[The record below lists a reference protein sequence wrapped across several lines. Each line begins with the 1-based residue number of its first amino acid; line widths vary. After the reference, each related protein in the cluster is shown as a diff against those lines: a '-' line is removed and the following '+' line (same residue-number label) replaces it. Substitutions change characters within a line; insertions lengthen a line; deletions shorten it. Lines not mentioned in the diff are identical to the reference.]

1 MSPHLIIL
9 TSAMSLGGMA
19 SVGFTHYG
27 AVESQVKN
35 YADEQVKKEQQTEV
49 EALGNQI
56 STSLAELEG
65 SLSERIERDSAKIE
79 EQLAIAKNQMDWM
92 QSKTESLEILLSRQA
107 EELMAMEFTLET
119 HSKSF
124 VPLRAIQS
132 RFEPVNAS
140 ERAHPLLPPVESEW
154 TSQY

>member
-9 TSAMSLGGMA
+9 SSAMSLGGMA
-19 SVGFTHYG
+19 SVGFNHYTNV
-27 AVESQVKN
+27 ASQIEN
-35 YADEQVKKEQQTEV
+35 YEERKDELAQKAEV
-49 EALGNQI
+49 EELGNQI
-56 STSLAELEG
+56 TASLAELEG
-65 SLSERIERDSAKIE
+65 SLSERIASDSAKIE
-79 EQLAIAKNQMDWM
+79 EQLAITKSQMEWVH
-92 QSKTESLEILLSRQA
+92 SKQESLELLLSRQA

-124 VPLRAIQS
+124 VPLRARQS

-140 ERAHPLLPPVESEW
+140 ERAHPLLPPADSGW

>member
-19 SVGFTHYG
+19 SVGFTHFG
-27 AVESQVKN
+27 AVEAQIQN
-35 YADEQVKKEQQTEV
+35 YSEEQAKIELLVEEQE
-49 EALGNQI
+49 LGEQI
-56 STSLAELEG
+56 AAGLAELEG
-65 SLSERIERDSAKIE
+65 SLSERIDRDSARIE
-79 EQLAIAKNQMDWM
+79 EQLAVTKSQVEWM
-92 QSKTESLEILLSRQA
+92 QSKAESLEILLSRQA

-140 ERAHPLLPPVESEW
+140 ERAHPLLPPVDNW